1 MCLILLAYQIHP
13 EYPLVVAANRDEFLH
28 RGTLPAQWWSEAPQ
42 LLAGKDLEADG
53 TWMGVSLSG
62 RFAAITNVR
71 EPHVTTPA
79 PCSRG
84 LLPRRYLEEEIDDQ
98 HFASLLYQTK
108 YQYLGYNLLFGNSK
122 RLYYYSNRLD
132 RLDTL
137 APGIYG
143 LSNAQLDTPWPKIET
158 GKQLL
163 SEQLTATELKTE
175 KILEILTSTEIVS
188 DDRLPATG
196 VSIEWERKLSAIRIT
211 GSDYGTR
218 SSTALIIARD
228 NRVDFHERTLLPSE
242 ADFVASFQLQQ

>member
-13 EYPLVVAANRDEFLH
+13 EYPLIVAANRDEFLH
-28 RGTLPAQWWSEAPQ
+28 RGTRPAQWWPEAPQ

-53 TWMGVSLSG
+53 TWMGVSMTG

-71 EPHVTTPA
+71 EPDVTTPA

-98 HFASLLYQTK
+98 HFAGLLHQTK
-108 YQYLGYNLLFGNSK
+108 NQYLGYNLLFGNSK

-137 APGIYG
+137 TPGIYG

-163 SEQLTATELKTE
+163 RKQLTATELETE
-175 KILEILTSTEIVS
+175 KILEILTSTELFS

-218 SSTALIIARD
+218 SSTALLITRD

-242 ADFVASFQLQQ
+242 TDFVASFQLQR